1 MIKIK
6 KQINLM
12 IIPTRNTWW
21 IMKITGIKTA
31 EKEQTTKLATQNK
44 NI

>member
-21 IMKITGIKTA
+21 LMKLTGIKTV
-31 EKEQTTKLATQNK
+31 EKKQTAKRVTQNT

>member
-21 IMKITGIKTA
+21 IMKLTGIKTR
-31 EKEQTTKLATQNK
+31 EKEQTVKQVTQNK
-44 NI
+44 NN